1 MNGVHQISGADNTR
15 INIQRQQ
22 PSPSQ
27 VDDKTHEADT
37 SETAPGFVEA
47 GGQEVSN
54 LMADVQELFRRVA
67 HVADPEIARLQT
79 KIERGLTAAKK
90 ALVDGTVQVQRHAKG
105 AMTAGDSYV
114 REQPWQ
120 AVGIGAAG
128 GLIVGI
134 LVARRAS

>member
-1 MNGVHQISGADNTR
+1 MEATFIDSGQAIRSDAKTR
-15 INIQRQQ
+15 
-22 PSPSQ
+22 
-27 VDDKTHEADT
+27 EANPA
-37 SETAPGFVEA
+37 ETAHEHREA

-67 HVADPEIARLQT
+67 HVADPEIARLRT

-90 ALVDGTVQVQRHAKG
+90 VLADGTDQVQRRAKD
-105 AMTAGDSYV
+105 AMAAGDNYV

-120 AVGIGAAG
+120 AVGIGAAV
-128 GLIVGI
+128 GLVVGF